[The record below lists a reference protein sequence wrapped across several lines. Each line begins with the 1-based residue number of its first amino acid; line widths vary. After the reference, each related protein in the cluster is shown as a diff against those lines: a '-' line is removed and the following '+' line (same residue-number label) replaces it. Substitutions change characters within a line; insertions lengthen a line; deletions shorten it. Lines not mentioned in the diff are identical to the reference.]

1 MNLRSITT
9 SLALVTMAIFA
20 NNVDAAGVTAGSSTL
35 FDTAD
40 YTDTFTGTDDG
51 GIAGRPYIAAGL
63 PAYQIENNHG
73 NPSTDYIQQPGSA
86 FSIASDR
93 EPDTPGFVQGATP
106 PYPGPTTNASGAGSV
121 TGFTQ
126 TGGNNLGYGVEYYLR
141 DEYWVQAD
149 VVQVTDRVD
158 ITSGDNSG
166 GAMIFLDNS
175 ISVFFRGDGTGNAS
189 VFNGTVDTPIAGQPG
204 FESFNTGIAAWN
216 DVANGGQSQWYN
228 YAVRF
233 DRPDNEIELYVDEVS
248 QAVID
253 LDTFAGGIYS
263 AGFSNQLVSV
273 STNTG
278 DRTWTDNFQVGGN
291 GPPPFLPPPPPVPYP
306 DPGDLSPL
314 PSNLHSFWDFNEGA
328 GPNADGVLDFA
339 YDRTPNNRNGSFSG
353 VTERTIGIVG
363 AGAGR
368 FNDTDGEGVN
378 VGTDFSFTDGVA
390 VEALFISDWD
400 GSDQAEFFRKEDGG
414 NRILLSLQAGVNIN
428 DAFGQL
434 VGADGTPGISL
445 GLNVNGGYAELDVAF
460 DGQDGRP
467 LLADVSN
474 GEPHHIVG
482 TYNATTGVK
491 EIYYDGLVI
500 GSFGYGGPAPLVTGG
515 GAAGWIG
522 ATNGAEPFAGVL
534 DEVAVYNS
542 GLTQSDI
549 GEHLANVLGGAP
561 NYFNAVPEPGSAS
574 LILIGLMG
582 IMGLS
587 RRHS

>member
-9 SLALVTMAIFA
+9 SLALLAMATLA
-20 NNVDAAGVTAGSSTL
+20 NNVYAAGVTAGSSAL
-35 FDTAD
+35 FTVSD

-63 PAYQIENNHG
+63 PAYPIEDNHG
-73 NPSTDYIQQPGSA
+73 NPSTDFIHQPGSV

-93 EPDTPGFVQGATP
+93 APDFPGFVQGSTP

-149 VVQVTDRVD
+149 VIQVTDRVD

-166 GAMIFLDNS
+166 GGMIFRPNS
-175 ISVFFRGDGTGNAS
+175 ISVFFRGDGSGNAS
-189 VFNGTVDTPIAGQPG
+189 VFNGTTDTGIAGQPG

-216 DVANGGQSQWYN
+216 DAANGGQSQWYN

-233 DRPDNEIELYVDEVS
+233 DKPDNEIELYVNEVS
-248 QAVID
+248 KAVID

-263 AGFSNQLVSV
+263 AGFSNQLVSL

-291 GPPPFLPPPPPVPYP
+291 GPTTGLPPVPLMPHP
-306 DPGDLSPL
+306 DPGDLAPL
-314 PSNLHSFWDFNEGA
+314 PANLHSFWDFNEAA
-328 GPNADGVLDFA
+328 GPVESRTLNFA
-339 YDRTPNNRNGSFSG
+339 YDRTPNNRDGSFAG
-353 VTERTIGIVG
+353 ATERTIGIVG
-363 AGAGR
+363 AGAGK

-378 VGTDFSFTDGVA
+378 VGSDFSFTDGVA
-390 VEALFISDWD
+390 VEALFISEWD

-414 NRILLSLQAGVNIN
+414 NRILLSFQAAGNIN

-434 VGADGTPGISL
+434 VGTANTPGISL

-460 DGQDGRP
+460 DGLDDRP
-467 LLADVSN
+467 SLEDVSD

-482 TYNATTGVK
+482 TYDAETGAK
-491 EIYYDGLVI
+491 EIYFDGVLI
-500 GSFGYGGPAPLVTGG
+500 GSFDYGGPAPLATGG

-522 ATNGAEPFAGVL
+522 SSNGGEPVAGIL
-534 DEVAVYNS
+534 DEVAIYNS
-542 GLTQSDI
+542 GLTQADI
-549 GEHLANVLGGAP
+549 GTHLTNVLGGGP

-582 IMGLS
+582 VMRLS
-587 RRHS
+587 RRRS